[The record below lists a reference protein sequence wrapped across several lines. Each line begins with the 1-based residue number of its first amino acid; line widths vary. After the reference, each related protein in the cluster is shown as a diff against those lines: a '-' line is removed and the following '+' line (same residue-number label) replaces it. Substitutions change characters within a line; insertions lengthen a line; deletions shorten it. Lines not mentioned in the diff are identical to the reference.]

1 MINNLVFFISEFKN
15 MENLTL
21 TDSDVYTYMGGNIV
35 PYIQPIIDSYNNNLT
50 GAEVLMRI
58 KREDGAVIPPIDF
71 IDKIE
76 QEGKLVSATRVI
88 MHEVVDFFKNKVDLF
103 PDRFYFSF
111 NISAAHFHYDGFVED
126 CQRFINAFNGR
137 VGLVIELLECSV
149 LQFDKTT
156 VKVIKLLAKK
166 GVRFA
171 LDDFGSGLSRVIYF
185 HYAPISI
192 VKLDKTLMK
201 NTKNRMEYA
210 DVLKALYAFSRQLDM
225 TIIAEGIENEIQK
238 RKMDEIGVNYHQGF
252 LYSRPVPKDVFFTNF
267 LN

>member
-1 MINNLVFFISEFKN
+1 

-21 TDSDVYTYMGGNIV
+21 TDSDVFTFMGGKIT
-35 PYIQPIIDSYNNNLT
+35 PYIQPIINSSNNQLT

-58 KREDGAVIPPIDF
+58 KREDGSVIPPVEF
-71 IDKIE
+71 IDQIE

-88 MHEVVDFFKNKVDLF
+88 MHEIVDFFQAKSDLF
-103 PDRFYFSF
+103 PEGFYFSF
-111 NISAAHFHYDGFVED
+111 NISAAHFHDDGLVED
-126 CQRFINAFNGR
+126 CQRFINAFKGR

-149 LQFDKTT
+149 LQFDKKT
-156 VKVIKLLAKK
+156 VKIIKLLAKE

-201 NTKNRMEYA
+201 NSKSRMEFA
-210 DVLKALYAFSRQLDM
+210 DVLKALYAFSRQLNM
-225 TIIAEGIENEIQK
+225 TIIAEGIETETQK
-238 RKMDEIGVNYHQGF
+238 RKMKEIGVNYHQGF
-252 LYSRPVPKDVFFTNF
+252 LYSRPIPEDDF
-267 LN
+267 LNRFLH